1 MIMLPS
7 IRKLALLVHII
18 STVSWIGAVAVFLA
32 LSISGLNSQDNHIVR
47 AAYLSME
54 LTARLVIVPLSLVS
68 LLSGLVQSL
77 GTKWGLFH
85 HYWVLVKFLLTLLAT
100 IVLIL
105 QLKPI
110 SYISDIASNTT
121 LTSDN
126 LLEARLSLVVHA
138 GGGLLVLLAVTILSV
153 YKPRGMTRYGWHKRN
168 EQS

>member
-1 MIMLPS
+1 LI
-7 IRKLALLVHII
+7 HII

-32 LSISGLNSQDNHIVR
+32 LSIAGLNSQDNQIVR

-77 GTKWGLFH
+77 GTKWGLFR

-105 QLKPI
+105 QLEPI

-126 LLEARLSLVVHA
+126 LPEA
-138 GGGLLVLLAVTILSV
+138 
-153 YKPRGMTRYGWHKRN
+153 
-168 EQS
+168 

>member
-1 MIMLPS
+1 
-7 IRKLALLVHII
+7 
-18 STVSWIGAVAVFLA
+18 
-32 LSISGLNSQDNHIVR
+32 
-47 AAYLSME
+47 ME